1 MALEFLLNTTKPKK
15 KREEIME
22 EKKIYKLRIDGVG
35 HHSSQAL
42 VMFGASDGE
51 VLKFLEDIESLV
63 LGIGE
68 VRKNENIS

>member
-1 MALEFLLNTTKPKK
+1 
-15 KREEIME
+15 ME